1 MPSFK
6 SLEMAGAVS
15 SHENIII
22 KKSLFSTK
30 AVYAPTQSGIKA
42 KILEYSQTEGERLE
56 RLLGMPIDK
65 MMDEI
70 QHKGKP
76 VAGAVGNFRLEIC
89 LSADSQFCAMQLF
102 RFLELTYRPVIEPL
116 FYEGSDADKAAQL
129 F

>member
-1 MPSFK
+1 MPSLK

-30 AVYAPTQSGIKA
+30 AVYAPTQSGVKA
-42 KILEYSQTEGERLE
+42 KILEYSPTEGERLE
-56 RLLGMPIDK
+56 RLLNMPIDK

-70 QHKGKP
+70 QRKGKP
-76 VAGAVGNFRLEIC
+76 VAGDVGNFRLEVC
-89 LSADSQFCAMQLF
+89 LSTDRQFCAIQLF
-102 RFLELTYRPVIEPL
+102 RFLELTYRPVTEPL